1 MSEPAVIGR
10 CPICSAQLRGTLEAL
25 LLTPAS
31 RLVILFGPPIASVW
45 PVAIQLVVMVAAL
58 RVLFGVELAP
68 DALARASAVILVGVP
83 SMYALA
89 SLFAAFVLKFG
100 EIGPTVQ
107 FVRGALVLLAG
118 ITYPLAMLP
127 DWARSVSSAVPTT
140 YIVEDVRRVLL
151 AGTEMPVVAQDLA
164 LLAGMAVA
172 IALIATV
179 TYGWIE
185 RDARR
190 TGALSRY

>member
-1 MSEPAVIGR
+1 
-10 CPICSAQLRGTLEAL
+10 
-25 LLTPAS
+25 
-31 RLVILFGPPIASVW
+31 VW